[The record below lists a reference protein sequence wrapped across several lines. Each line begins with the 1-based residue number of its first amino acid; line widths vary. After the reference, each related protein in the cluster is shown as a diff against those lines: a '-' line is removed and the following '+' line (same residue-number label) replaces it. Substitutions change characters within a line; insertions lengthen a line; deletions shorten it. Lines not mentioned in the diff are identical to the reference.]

1 MNGGGIEAKLGI
13 LRDNLARLAEIPQ
26 GSFAE
31 FAADF
36 RNIDSALHRLQTSVQ
51 ALLDIASYKV
61 GRRGLPPPGTSRD
74 ILVVLEGDGALPRG
88 AAARYAPLFAFR
100 NRVVHLYD
108 RVDPQRVYEIL
119 TLHRQDLAALLDLLL
134 AIPDA

>member
-1 MNGGGIEAKLGI
+1 MNGKGIETKLAI
-13 LRDNLARLAEIPQ
+13 LRDNLQRLAAIPQ
-26 GSFAE
+26 SSFDE

-36 RNIDSALHRLQTSVQ
+36 RNVDSTLHRLQTSIQ
-51 ALLDIASYKV
+51 ALIDIGSYKL
-61 GRRGLPPPGTSRD
+61 GRRGIVPPDTSRD
-74 ILVVLEGDGALPRG
+74 ILAALERDGTLPSGTADRFS
-88 AAARYAPLFAFR
+88 PLFAFR

-134 AIPDA
+134 AIPD

>member
-1 MNGGGIEAKLGI
+1 MNGKGIETKLAV
-13 LRDNLARLAEIPQ
+13 LRENLVRLAAIPQ
-26 GSFAE
+26 ATYQE

-51 ALLDIASYKV
+51 ALVDIGSYKL
-61 GRRGLPPPGTSRD
+61 GRRGLAPPDTSRE
-74 ILVVLEGDGALPRG
+74 ILAALEQDGAVPAG
-88 AAARYAPLFAFR
+88 TADRYAPLFAFR

-119 TLHRQDLAALLDLLL
+119 TVHRQDLATLLDLLL
-134 AIPDA
+134 AIPD